1 MEAGTPDLIKLEDLD
16 AAAGALT
23 GRKHVLSILVE
34 NRPGVLAR
42 IAGLFS
48 RRAFNIESLAVGPTE
63 NPGVSRMTIVVDASD
78 QPVEQVSKQLNKL
91 VHVLKIVEL
100 QPGAAV
106 EREFLLVKV
115 AADAATRGQVIDL
128 ADVFR
133 ARVVDVTRTA
143 ITLEAAGDHDKLAA
157 LLHVLEPYGIRE
169 VVRSGRI
176 GLLRGSRAIG
186 EPSVRTVR
194 PA

>member
-1 MEAGTPDLIKLEDLD
+1 VSLHT
-16 AAAGALT
+16 
-23 GRKHVLSILVE
+23 LSVLVE

-63 NPGVSRMTIVVDASD
+63 NPAVSRMTIVVDASD

-176 GLLRGSRAIG
+176 GLLRGGRAIG